1 MSDKET
7 IILTEQDKAL
17 LDAYAASYANLDKD
31 YKVADQARKQLG
43 NTIKEYMGTLGIH
56 KYESDSGIKFS
67 TSTRQNVS
75 YDEGILINIIKTLGI
90 DGIIKTKEYIDMS
103 ELERALYNGKLTA
116 EDIAAG
122 VTIKPDIVSLT
133 CKVKED

>member
-17 LDAYAASYANLDKD
+17 LDAYAASYASLDKD

-43 NTIKEYMGTLGIH
+43 NTIKEYMGTLGIR

-75 YDEGILINIIKTLGI
+75 YDEDVLINIIKAKGI
-90 DGIIKTKEYIDMS
+90 EGIIKTREYIDMN

-116 EDIAAG
+116 EDIADG